1 MSEPHRIQ
9 WTSYARRRCAQ
20 RGFQLDILESL
31 LRTSTERYSDVD
43 TGRRVVVGRHDALLV
58 LIAYETGPEDV
69 LVPVT
74 VHTTTRAQVQARLLR
89 GRYHYA

>member
-1 MSEPHRIQ
+1 MQ

-20 RGFQLDILESL
+20 RGFHLDIVERLCAPA
-31 LRTSTERYSDVD
+31 RRYSDVD

-74 VHTTTRAQVQARLLR
+74 VHTTTRAHVQARLLR
-89 GRYHYA
+89 GRSHYAYTGVLS